1 METLEQFKST
11 DLYQRMLN
19 HFDYV
24 VEDMAT
30 EDGQF
35 FDETRRQG
43 LVSWTSLDI
52 FYRIWLVEQGC
63 KQGTKILDFGA
74 GPNLLSKWFDIYAV
88 DKDVWK
94 EPSVLCD
101 YTGDFRTFKTMERF
115 GGGIALC
122 SLHYWTKDVII
133 ELMSRMMDHIVEEPG
148 RRLYC
153 TFNTSRLKEAVS
165 PNALAEQISSY
176 CSQKNWEVIYTFA
189 REPKGFY
196 GYDGN
201 VQIMAERK

>member
-1 METLEQFKST
+1 MESLEQFKST
-11 DLYQRMLN
+11 DLYQKMLD
-19 HFDYV
+19 HFDHV

-30 EDGQF
+30 EDGSF
-35 FDETRRQG
+35 FNETRRQG
-43 LVSWTSLDI
+43 LVRWTSLDI
-52 FYRIWLVEQGC
+52 FYRIWLVQQASQG
-63 KQGTKILDFGA
+63 QKILDFGA

-88 DKDVWK
+88 DKDIWK

-101 YTGDFRTFKTMERF
+101 YTGDFRQFKTMERF

-133 ELMSRMMDHIVEEPG
+133 DLMGRMMDHIVDEPG

-153 TFNTSRLKEAVS
+153 TFNTNRLKEPVS
-165 PNALAEQISSY
+165 ANSLSALISSY
-176 CSQKNWEVIYTFA
+176 CSQKDWEVIYTFA